1 VSALKRAIAVPIPLL
16 RGLAARTSS
25 RVVSLALNPVLLRDA
40 RSFFRGRRA
49 ALLQLVY
56 LLTLVIAMGIAAL
69 IYHEENVVIG
79 YRGSALSEYG
89 RYIFIGIFETQVVVV
104 LLIVV
109 AYSAASISL
118 EREKQTYDM
127 LAMSTLSSAEVVF
140 GKVAS
145 ITLLCYMLLLT
156 SAPLAAFSLLF
167 GGISPSA
174 IALSYG
180 TLALKIPLWAAIG
193 VLAST
198 LVGRSIPA
206 YVTTLVALGAENFA
220 SLLLMGFQLDSPIGI
235 LNPFFGPF
243 VDQVDFPCELLGR
256 QVAPWLLSLPYHLL
270 LTGLAFIG
278 AAEAMLYYHPKRSI
292 WLRSLLLLFTL
303 FFAFMLTASFLPGLL
318 SGARAPGMAP
328 SVVRGIL
335 SESLMFPLMVLW
347 AWACVLA
354 PIFSSYPADP
364 VRRSTA
370 LSSTKLLL
378 SPLHWWRRDPRA
390 GPGFSLLLWAFG
402 LAGIMA
408 AFLLARVLLLG
419 AVPAAPSPWPA
430 LALALPIYALSI
442 VAYAA
447 WGTALA
453 IRFPYRREIALASV
467 LILLAVN
474 SVGFIYILGYGG
486 MRKPP
491 RTPALVLAS
500 PPAAASTIL
509 IDRSRHSMFAGFRPT
524 DAIIFG
530 FGYSALLLAGAAW
543 YVTRGRR
550 ARSPAEDTP
559 AAPQLPPQPIATYNE
574 ATALPSNPEPAEQA
588 KGADRDH

>member
-1 VSALKRAIAVPIPLL
+1 MSALKRAIAAPVPLL
-16 RGLAARTSS
+16 RGVAARASS
-25 RVVSLALNPVLLRDA
+25 RAVSLALNPVLLRDA
-40 RSFFRGRRA
+40 RSLFRGRRA

-69 IYHEENVVIG
+69 IYYEENVSYG
-79 YRGSALSEYG
+79 YHSAGISEYG
-89 RYIFIGIFETQVVVV
+89 RYIFVGIFETQVVVV

-109 AYSAASISL
+109 AYSAASIAL

-127 LAMSTLSSAEVVF
+127 LAVSTLSSAEVVF

-167 GGISPSA
+167 GGISPAA
-174 IALSYG
+174 IAGSYAI
-180 TLALKIPLWAAIG
+180 LALKIPLWAAIG

-198 LVGRSIPA
+198 VVGRSIPA

-220 SLLLMGFQLDSPIGI
+220 SVMLMEFSANSSPFALLSP
-235 LNPFFGPF
+235 LVGPF
-243 VDQVDFPCELLGR
+243 LDDPYLQFELLGHPIS
-256 QVAPWLLSLPYHLL
+256 PWLMSLPYHIV
-270 LTGLAFIG
+270 LTGLAFVG
-278 AAEAMLYYHPKRSI
+278 ASEAMLHYHPKRSI
-292 WLRSLLLLFTL
+292 WLRSFLLLFTL
-303 FFAFMLTASFLPGLL
+303 FFAFMLTAGFLPGLL
-318 SGARAPGMAP
+318 SSARGIAQ
-328 SVVRGIL
+328 SVVRGIPT
-335 SESLMFPLMVLW
+335 ESLMFPLMALW

-364 VRRSTA
+364 VRGSAPIPSR
-370 LSSTKLLL
+370 KLLL

-408 AFLLARVLLLG
+408 AFLLARVLLPG
-419 AVPAAPSPWPA
+419 AMPAAPSPWPA

-442 VAYAA
+442 IAYAA
-447 WGTALA
+447 WGTVLA

-474 SVGFIYILGYGG
+474 SVGFIYILGYGA

-509 IDRSRHSMFAGFRPT
+509 TTGSRRAMFGGFRRT
-524 DAIIFG
+524 DALIFG

-550 ARSPAEDTP
+550 ARSPTEDTP
-559 AAPQLPPQPIATYNE
+559 AAAPQLPPQPTATYNE
-574 ATALPSNPEPAEQA
+574 DRALASNPEPAEQA